1 MAKFGISELAK
12 ITNTGKK
19 MCDIICGIYT
29 TIYCMVDSASNSMS
43 GRYVGKTPIERLL
56 MAIGYPE
63 RMSKNS
69 VAFTLRV
76 DGAEVE
82 AEEMDG
88 RLVLSCALTDDET
101 LLPTLAT
108 YAAGRMLREDATLSY
123 GVAEGRGPSN
133 YQAFLWQDVPDDTDE
148 HGLLRLFETFMDSCD
163 WWRARV
169 EALRGNDTAVS
180 SVPETVMIRP

>member
-1 MAKFGISELAK
+1 
-12 ITNTGKK
+12 
-19 MCDIICGIYT
+19 
-29 TIYCMVDSASNSMS
+29 
-43 GRYVGKTPIERLL
+43 

-63 RMSKNS
+63 RMSKYS

-76 DGAEVE
+76 DGAEVV

-108 YAAGRMLREDATLSY
+108 YAAGRMLKEDATLSY
-123 GVAEGRGPSN
+123 GVVESRGSSN
-133 YQAFLWQDVPDDTDE
+133 YQAFLWQDVPDDANDRW
-148 HGLLRLFETFMDSCD
+148 LLRLFETFMDSCD

-169 EALRGNDTAVS
+169 DALRGNDTVMS